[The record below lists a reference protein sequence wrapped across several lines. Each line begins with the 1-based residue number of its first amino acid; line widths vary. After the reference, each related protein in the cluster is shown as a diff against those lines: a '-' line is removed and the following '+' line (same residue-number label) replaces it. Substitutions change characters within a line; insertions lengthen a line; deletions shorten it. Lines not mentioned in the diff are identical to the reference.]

1 MSPAPIAAAP
11 LPQQLPGAACLH
23 AVANWR
29 AHSRRGVT
37 RRLRSTV
44 PMRQRDRSFRLSFL
58 TPFFQFGVGVEPV
71 FSSVDGCGPCV
82 VLVVLA
88 RERIDQALDAVV
100 ADFLG
105 EDVAVSGGEAR
116 AADLDIVHL
125 TSRGGFLPLV
135 VDGNRL
141 GPRLPDLGSHGGLAG
156 AGRG

>member
-11 LPQQLPGAACLH
+11 LPPQLPGAACLH

-44 PMRQRDRSFRLSFL
+44 PMRQPDRSFQLSFL
-58 TPFFQFGVGVEPV
+58 TPFFQFGVGVKPV
-71 FSSVDGCGPCV
+71 FSSVDGRGPRV

-88 RERIDQALDAVV
+88 REGIDQALDAVV

-105 EDVAVSGGEAR
+105 EDVAVSCGEAR
-116 AADLDIVHL
+116 APDLYVVHL
-125 TSRGGFLPLV
+125 PFRGGFFPSL
-135 VDGNRL
+135 VDGNTL
-141 GPRLPDLGSHGGLAG
+141 GPPFSTRRHSA
-156 AGRG
+156 A